1 MKVRKMIAMLS
12 LMCIVVAAAMTA
24 FAADPFVLG
33 FSPKALVSPFWIRM
47 TEAVEKHAQ
56 EEGIELRI
64 VAPPAETDVM
74 QQMNM
79 LEDLIQQNVNLIA
92 VGPTDPQGLIPTL
105 QRAIESGIPV
115 VIMETQTPLPGV
127 DATSLIG
134 SDNVTA
140 GRMVGEFAVEALN
153 GEGNV
158 VVIEG
163 IAGNNTGEERK
174 QGFNEI
180 MDAHEGMT
188 VVASQ
193 PGNWERALAMNVME
207 NILQSNP
214 DVDFVF
220 GCSDEMALGAIM
232 ALESVGKE
240 IPVVGVDGNKDA
252 VLAIK
257 EGRMAATVAQSP
269 EKMGEFLVKEV
280 AVKLR
285 DGQEVEPI
293 LTTDFSMITA
303 ENADQFLQD

>member
-1 MKVRKMIAMLS
+1 MKRLMIASILS
-12 LMCIVVAAAMTA
+12 LILVGLVTSTV
-24 FAADPFVLG
+24 FAADKFVLG

-47 TEAVEKHAQ
+47 TEAVKEYGAAND
-56 EEGIELRI
+56 IEVLI

-79 LEDLIQQNVNLIA
+79 LEDLIQQGVDLIA
-92 VGPTDPQGLIPTL
+92 VGPTDPQGLVPTL
-105 QRAIESGIPV
+105 QGAIDAGIPV

-127 DATSLIG
+127 DAVSVIG

-140 GRMVGEFAVEALN
+140 GRMVGEYTAKLLD
-153 GEGNV
+153 GKGNV

-180 MDAHEGMT
+180 MDQYDDLN

-214 DVDFVF
+214 EVDFVF
-220 GCSDEMALGAIM
+220 ACSDEMGLGALM
-232 ALESVGKE
+232 ALEASDMQV
-240 IPVVGVDGNKDA
+240 PVIGVDGNKDA
-252 VLAIK
+252 VIAIQ
-257 EGRMAATVAQSP
+257 EGRMEASVAQSP
-269 EKMGEFLVKEV
+269 EKMGELLITEV
-280 AVKLR
+280 VEKLR
-285 DGQEVEPI
+285 DGQDVEPI
-293 LTTDFSMITA
+293 LTTEFFMITKD
-303 ENADQFLQD
+303 NADQFLQD